1 MELEDKIIK
10 HIGEG
15 KFEVHTENGVKEA
28 GNNLVGIIRYT
39 YFEDY
44 KLPPLDWEVN
54 WQQLMND
61 YLPKMQ
67 KDVLIGKIKPGQT
80 NY

>member
-28 GNNLVGIIRYT
+28 GSNLAGIIRYT

-67 KDVLIGKIKPGQT
+67 NDVLIGKIKPGQT